1 MQRAHLFVV
10 PVVMNSAARRLEH
23 EPEGLHRGYQRR
35 PTGAGGPSRSY
46 PDAMAT
52 PRSTSSTARRL
63 VAGFAHAEVLEM
75 VDLALYFGAPA
86 QKCLGPGFSLG
97 GPGGLDAAVVA
108 AHHDGAPAFPGG
120 AAVPER
126 ASSKNSRVRP

>member
-63 VAGFAHAEVLEM
+63 R
-75 VDLALYFGAPA
+75 LAT
-86 QKCLGPGFSLG
+86 
-97 GPGGLDAAVVA
+97 VA
-108 AHHDGAPAFPGG
+108 AR
-120 AAVPER
+120 R
-126 ASSKNSRVRP
+126 ACRRVLRRPR